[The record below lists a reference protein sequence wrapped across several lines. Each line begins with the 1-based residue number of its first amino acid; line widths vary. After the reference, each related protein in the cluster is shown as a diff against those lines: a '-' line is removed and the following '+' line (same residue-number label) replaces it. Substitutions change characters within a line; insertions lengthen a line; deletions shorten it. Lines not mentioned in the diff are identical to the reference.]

1 MKTSKDITLVI
12 LGRNSEDACLL
23 NELNNLINFYI
34 NSKEPVGSFYRI
46 YPTLSELRTKLMMES
61 EY

>member
-34 NSKEPVGSFYRI
+34 NSKESVGSFYRI